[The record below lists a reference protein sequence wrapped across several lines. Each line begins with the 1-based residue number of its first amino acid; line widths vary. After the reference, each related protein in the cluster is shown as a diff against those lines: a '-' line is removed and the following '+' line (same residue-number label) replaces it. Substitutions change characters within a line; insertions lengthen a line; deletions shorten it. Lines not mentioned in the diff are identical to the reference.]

1 MKGNL
6 SSLLLFLAPLLPVN
20 PARAADQLIPAGSL
34 MQCTIAEP
42 KLSSKTAEVGD
53 PVLCQ
58 LSHTERYGRAVLPYG
73 SYLVGRFEEYKDPG
87 PFVGKGWLELRFD
100 RMVVQPGTIITIS
113 AKIVD
118 VPGFSVDRTGKIHG
132 KGHAVR
138 DTVEWSIPIL
148 WPLDVL
154 NLPRRGPRPTLKGE
168 THLTLKIMDDLGVPQ
183 SPLQQRDASGL
194 YRREPV
200 FYAPPVR
207 TFAPP
212 PQPIVLIAPPVQVL
226 RNGVYFRTIGR

>member
-1 MKGNL
+1 MKGKL
-6 SSLLLFLAPLLPVN
+6 SSLLLLLAPLLPAG
-20 PARAADQLIPAGSL
+20 PARAAEQLIPAGSL

-87 PFVGKGWLELRFD
+87 HFVGKGWMELRFD
-100 RMVVQPGTIITIS
+100 RMVLQPDTVIPVS

-118 VPGFSVDRTGKIHG
+118 VPGLSVDRTGRIRG

-138 DTVEWSIPIL
+138 DSVEWAIPIL
-148 WPLDVL
+148 WPLDIL

-168 THLTLKIMDDLGVPQ
+168 THITLKVMDDLGVPM
-183 SPLQQRDASGL
+183 SPAQQRDASGL
-194 YRREPV
+194 YRRDPV
-200 FYAPPVR
+200 SY
-207 TFAPP
+207 TPP
-212 PQPIVLIAPPVQVL
+212 PRVVVQPQPVVLVAPPVQVL

>member
-1 MKGNL
+1 MKGKL
-6 SSLLLFLAPLLPVN
+6 SSLLLLLAPLLPAD
-20 PARAADQLIPAGSL
+20 PARAAEQLIPAGSL

-87 PFVGKGWLELRFD
+87 HFVGKGWMELRFD
-100 RMVVQPGTIITIS
+100 RMVLQPDTVIPVS

-118 VPGFSVDRTGKIHG
+118 VPGLSVDRTGRIRG

-138 DTVEWSIPIL
+138 DSIEWAIPIL
-148 WPLDVL
+148 WPLDIL

-168 THLTLKIMDDLGVPQ
+168 THITLKVMDDLGVPM
-183 SPLQQRDASGL
+183 SPAQQRDGSGL
-194 YRREPV
+194 YRRDPV
-200 FYAPPVR
+200 SYTAPPRVVVQ
-207 TFAPP
+207 
-212 PQPIVLIAPPVQVL
+212 PQPVVLVAPPVQVL
-226 RNGVYFRTIGR
+226 RNGVYFRTIAR